1 MSMYQ
6 GGYLIGQIHKRT
18 GRRINELLKEQG
30 ITEFNGAQGT
40 ILYSL
45 WNRESMT
52 IKEIAAVT
60 GLAKTSLTS
69 MLERMRQAGL
79 LVLEDNPQDG
89 RSKIVKLTGKAGDLK
104 EEYESVSA
112 SMTECWYRGMQEEE
126 ILQFEETLRKVLR
139 NIEEY

>member
-1 MSMYQ
+1 MYQ

-18 GRRINELLKEQG
+18 GRRINELLKENG

-45 WNRESMT
+45 WNKETMT
-52 IKEIAAVT
+52 IKEIASVT

-69 MLERMRQAGL
+69 MLERMKQGGL
-79 LVLEDNPQDG
+79 LEIEENPQDG
-89 RSKIVKLTGKAGDLK
+89 RSKVIRLTAKAK
-104 EEYESVSA
+104 ELQDVYEEVSA
-112 SMTECWYRGMQEEE
+112 SMTDCWYRGMSKEE
-126 ILQFEETLRKVLR
+126 IVQFEETLQKVLK

>member
-1 MSMYQ
+1 MYQ

-18 GRRINELLKEQG
+18 GRRINELLKENG

-45 WNRESMT
+45 WNKETMT
-52 IKEIAAVT
+52 IKEIASVT

-69 MLERMRQAGL
+69 MLERMKQGGL
-79 LVLEDNPQDG
+79 LEIEENPQDG
-89 RSKIVKLTGKAGDLK
+89 RSKVIRLTAKAK
-104 EEYESVSA
+104 ELQDVYEEVSA
-112 SMTECWYRGMQEEE
+112 SMTDCWYRGMREEE
-126 ILQFEETLRKVLR
+126 IVQFEETLQKVLK